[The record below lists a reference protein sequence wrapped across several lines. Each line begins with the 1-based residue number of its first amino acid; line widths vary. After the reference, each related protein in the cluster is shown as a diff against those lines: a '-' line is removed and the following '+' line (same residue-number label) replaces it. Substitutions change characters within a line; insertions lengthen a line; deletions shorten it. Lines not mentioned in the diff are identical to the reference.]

1 MTPRERILEI
11 AAQLPAY
18 NRIAVAGGPLT
29 GKSLIS
35 DTITDRLH
43 IATDFYR
50 YMPWDEQASAISL
63 ALKGLDRFLLTGVRT
78 AGVLMHGLQV
88 DCVVWLDV
96 PLQPLTKE
104 QETMRR
110 GARTMFS
117 RWAALDVGRPRIM
130 SNVPGSIHGILR

>member
-35 DTITDRLH
+35 DTILDRPH
-43 IATDFYR
+43 VATDT
-50 YMPWDEQASAISL
+50 YMHLPWDEQASAISL
-63 ALKGLDRFLLTGVRT
+63 ALEGLDRFLLTGVRT
-78 AGVLMHGLQV
+78 GAVLMHGLKV
-88 DCVVWLDV
+88 DTAVWLDI

-110 GARTMFS
+110 GARTMFQ
-117 RWAALDVGRPRIM
+117 RWALAGGRPIIFT
-130 SNVPGSIHGILR
+130 NILGGGYGIWR